1 MRPRLKRAM
10 LLTAK
15 ALKRRRVKRGP
26 RISSPAYPSV
36 PKEFAGKWIAWSPDR
51 KIVASGD
58 TLAGVVAD
66 VTSKGIEGASYQGV
80 PRFDRR

>member
-15 ALKRRRVKRGP
+15 ALKRRRVKRGA
-26 RISSPAYPSV
+26 RIPSPAYPSV

-66 VTSKGIEGASYQGV
+66 VTSRGIEGASYQGV
-80 PRFDRR
+80 PRFGSR